1 VTPAATD
8 RAPVDRLTMVD
19 GHRQFLDRID
29 RTILALLAERS
40 RLGAAESCAYQGAP
54 GAFSE
59 DAAAALVGAG
69 SMLLPYRTLRDVFD
83 ALISGAVTRAVV
95 PLENSLA
102 GPVPGCA
109 DLIAQHGVRILGER
123 VHPIRQTLIA
133 GRGVTLSD
141 IRRVRSHP
149 MAIAQCTR
157 FFAAHPDLAAEPTFD
172 TAGAVDEIVRHGWTD
187 AAAIANRRA
196 AEVYGAAV
204 LIDDVQ
210 DEDTNVTRFA
220 LVEAPSLGSRLET
233 RGSGPD

>member
-1 VTPAATD
+1 MTPAATD
-8 RAPVDRLTMVD
+8 RAPVDPLTMVD

-59 DAAAALVGAG
+59 DAAEALVGAG

-83 ALISGAVTRAVV
+83 ALASGAVARAVV

-109 DLIAQHGVRILGER
+109 DLIAHHKVRILGER
-123 VHPIRQTLIA
+123 VHPIQQTLIA
-133 GRGVTLSD
+133 GRGVTLD
-141 IRRVRSHP
+141 RIRRVRSHP
-149 MAIAQCTR
+149 MAIAQCRR
-157 FFAAHPDLAAEPTFD
+157 FFDTHPEITAEPTFD
-172 TAGAVDEIVRHGWTD
+172 TAGAVDEIVRKGWTD

-196 AEVYGAAV
+196 ADVYGGAV
-204 LIDDVQ
+204 LVDDVQ
-210 DEDTNVTRFA
+210 DSADNTTRFV
-220 LVEAPSLGSRLET
+220 LIEVP
-233 RGSGPD
+233 

>member
-1 VTPAATD
+1 MTPAATD
-8 RAPVDRLTMVD
+8 RAPIDRLTMVD
-19 GHRQFLDRID
+19 GHRQFIDRID

-59 DAAAALVGAG
+59 DAAAALVGPG
-69 SMLLPYRTLRDVFD
+69 SALLPYRTLRDVFA
-83 ALISGAVTRAVV
+83 ALASGAVTRAVV

-109 DLIAQHGVRILGER
+109 ELLAEHRVRILAER
-123 VHPIRQTLIA
+123 VHPIQQTLIA
-133 GRGVTLSD
+133 APGVTLD
-141 IRRVRSHP
+141 RIRRVRSHP

-157 FFAAHPDLAAEPTFD
+157 FFAAHPDVIAEPTFD
-172 TAGAVDEIVRHGWTD
+172 TAGAVDEIVRRGWTD

-204 LIDDVQ
+204 LVDDVQ
-210 DEDTNVTRFA
+210 DRDDNVTRFVLIEGA
-220 LVEAPSLGSRLET
+220 
-233 RGSGPD
+233 